1 MPRTGTP
8 PRTGKRS
15 RAGEG
20 ITWEQLPTV
29 AQIPDVEIRREDHG
43 DLAVCMLRLGEGL
56 HTASLFE
63 GLPDDQC
70 QCPHWGY
77 MIRGTIR
84 VHTSDG
90 YKDFEAGEAYYWPPG
105 HNLEAV
111 TDCEYLEI
119 TLARDFDALMEH
131 VARTAS
137 G

>member
-1 MPRTGTP
+1 M
-8 PRTGKRS
+8 
-15 RAGEG
+15 GEG
-20 ITWEQLPTV
+20 ITWERLPTV
-29 AQIPDVEIRREDHG
+29 AKIPDTEIRREDHG

-56 HTASLFE
+56 HTAPLFE
-63 GLPDDQC
+63 GLPNDQC

-77 MIRGTIR
+77 MIGGTIR

-90 YKDFEAGEAYYWPPG
+90 FRDFEAGEAYYWPPG
-105 HNLEAV
+105 YNLEAV

-119 TLARDFDALMEH
+119 SPAREFDALMEH